1 MLEVKHLEDVSDIK
15 GYEIEP
21 VEIITFE
28 SPCQDMSIAGKRAE
42 LNGSCS
48 NLFYRN
54 RYAFNLL

>member
-1 MLEVKHLEDVSDIK
+1 MLEVKRLEDVSDIK

-21 VEIITFE
+21 VEIITFG

>member
-21 VEIITFE
+21 VEIITFGI
-28 SPCQDMSIAGKRAE
+28 PCQDMSIAGKRAE

>member
-21 VEIITFE
+21 VEIITFG

-48 NLFYRN
+48 NLF
-54 RYAFNLL
+54 